1 MTESQKE
8 LVCIWAGE
16 YFGAC
21 LTYDD
26 CERWAEGFLKTI
38 ENQERIKECME
49 GETEMREKD
58 MPEIERLK
66 MRIEE
71 LTKANEELEAKIIS
85 LEEEKEEKKGEE
97 TSSVQETKKPKG
109 RPAVPVIA
117 IPETGETIRFGSI
130 KEAADELDIHLNTIQ
145 KCLKS
150 GNASGGY
157 CFDYAV

>member
-8 LVCIWAGE
+8 LVTVWATQ

-21 LTYDD
+21 ITYGD
-26 CERWAEGFLKTI
+26 CERWAEGFLEVI
-38 ENQERIKECME
+38 ESQERIKECLE

-58 MPEIERLK
+58 TSEIDHLK

-71 LTKANEELEAKIIS
+71 LTQANTELSARIIS
-85 LEEEKEEKKGEE
+85 LEEEKENPCGQEPKKP
-97 TSSVQETKKPKG
+97 KPKG
-109 RPAVPVIA
+109 RPGTPVIA
-117 IPETGETIRFGSI
+117 IPETGESITFESI
-130 KEAADELDIHLNTIQ
+130 KEAAEELEMEPKTIQ
-145 KCLKS
+145 RCLKS

>member
-1 MTESQKE
+1 MIESQKE

-16 YFGAC
+16 YFGTCVA
-21 LTYDD
+21 YDD

-38 ENQERIKECME
+38 ENQERIKECLE

-85 LEEEKEEKKGEE
+85 LEEEKEEKKEE
-97 TSSVQETKKPKG
+97 EISSVQETKKPKG
-109 RPAVPVIA
+109 RPCVPVIA

-130 KEAADELDIHLNTIQ
+130 KEAADELAIHPNTIQ
-145 KCLKS
+145 KCLKN
-150 GNASGGY
+150 GKASCGY

>member
-1 MTESQKE
+1 MTEAQKE
-8 LVCIWAGE
+8 LISIWAGE

-21 LTYDD
+21 LSYDD

-38 ENQERIKECME
+38 ENQERIKECLE

-58 MPEIERLK
+58 TLEIERLK

-71 LTKANEELEAKIIS
+71 LSKANEELEAKIIS
-85 LEEEKEEKKGEE
+85 LEEEKEEKKE
-97 TSSVQETKKPKG
+97 TASVQETKKPKG

-130 KEAADELDIHLNTIQ
+130 KEAADELAIHPKTIQ
-145 KCLKS
+145 RCLKS
-150 GNASGGY
+150 GSSSGGY